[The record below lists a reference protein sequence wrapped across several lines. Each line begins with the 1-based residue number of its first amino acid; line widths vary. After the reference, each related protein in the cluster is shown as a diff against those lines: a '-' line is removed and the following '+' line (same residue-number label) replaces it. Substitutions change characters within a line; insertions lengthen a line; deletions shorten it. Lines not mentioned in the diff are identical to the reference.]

1 MDIINNIKTIELLI
15 NQFNKRLH
23 TIENSKELLRF
34 IRYSNNHSSTDNGSI
49 IAIDG
54 SMDYEERLEMLFF
67 YVNAMAYS
75 ANLTTKKE
83 VRFGNDIRRSSIG
96 ISSIIPLWYS
106 DISNIVDESDEF
118 DARYNLDKIPYMLM
132 TMAELYSAYNAVN
145 VCKDLKLII
154 LDRALI
160 RTFASLIR
168 EVKKLIRIKRSALFL
183 DTRYGKVSLS
193 DIKIAYMLGDG
204 SIYVPARGAYAKYA
218 IIKELL
224 DGEKSRDELAKR
236 LRIDIDKHIKYLK
249 DLDIFDRTDSTLKLS
264 EYTKNYWQRISSVTN
279 TLINNIFNNNEY
291 PFVINDKWLTLLDI
305 SALNLFLLYELIGK
319 VLKENILMIGI
330 VKDMNTTEFI
340 RAIMPYY
347 KIILQ
352 PNILSNDRALFTML
366 SATHNIDTPWRSISY
381 DGAFTS
387 LIYDKERDT
396 LKAARKAIFRERLF
410 VRAYFQLRRY
420 KNNLRSP
427 VFMYDRLFYPKFDM
441 KYLKEVEAEEWNNT
455 SKLELFIDGSNID
468 DLYLSM
474 LANLDSKE
482 IYEAYGHNYLLYLAD
497 KAAKADIRH
506 MRSML
511 EGMVNLYV
519 NRGEIRKVSSLT
531 KSFREQRY
539 DIERARV

>member
-352 PNILSNDRALFTML
+352 P
-366 SATHNIDTPWRSISY
+366 
-381 DGAFTS
+381 
-387 LIYDKERDT
+387 
-396 LKAARKAIFRERLF
+396 
-410 VRAYFQLRRY
+410 
-420 KNNLRSP
+420 
-427 VFMYDRLFYPKFDM
+427 
-441 KYLKEVEAEEWNNT
+441 
-455 SKLELFIDGSNID
+455 
-468 DLYLSM
+468 
-474 LANLDSKE
+474 
-482 IYEAYGHNYLLYLAD
+482 
-497 KAAKADIRH
+497 
-506 MRSML
+506 
-511 EGMVNLYV
+511 
-519 NRGEIRKVSSLT
+519 
-531 KSFREQRY
+531 
-539 DIERARV
+539 

>member
-455 SKLELFIDGSNID
+455 SKLELFIDGSNI
-468 DLYLSM
+468 
-474 LANLDSKE
+474 
-482 IYEAYGHNYLLYLAD
+482 
-497 KAAKADIRH
+497 
-506 MRSML
+506 
-511 EGMVNLYV
+511 
-519 NRGEIRKVSSLT
+519 
-531 KSFREQRY
+531 
-539 DIERARV
+539 